1 MMMTKTTILKM
12 RQMKKL
18 RKLRKKTLRMNMTPR
33 LRRRTRRMTYTMMKL
48 MRKLIV
54 MSMMKTKIMKELS
67 L

>member
-1 MMMTKTTILKM
+1 MTKTTILKM